1 MTEAKD
7 SENFQTC
14 QHCLIQI
21 PPEENHFY
29 LGDMHSTN
37 LRDFSKVSSLSTIF
51 NENDIPPA
59 EFHLL
64 MKTRERIKAQSETQQ
79 DHFIRSCHHVI
90 HEACLDKK
98 YKIKDHEIFGKNSFP
113 CGQCRSPMNLPIP
126 YFGKDSTTQILPIV
140 TPTTAENQN
149 ATSQP
154 LWNFFKKL
162 KLENYEK
169 EKNYS
174 KETLFVLDQAN
185 LGVANDSTGMLSEFA
200 FRFMN
205 VAKEH

>member
-59 EFHLL
+59 EFQML
-64 MKTRERIKAQSETQQ
+64 METRERIKAQSETRQ

-126 YFGKDSTTQILPIV
+126 YFGKDNVISLLPSPP
-140 TPTTAENQN
+140 PTTADGQ
-149 ATSQP
+149 TSTTSP
-154 LWNFFKKL
+154 LWFFFRKL
-162 KLENYEK
+162 KQENYLK
-169 EKNYS
+169 EKYYS
-174 KETLFVLDQAN
+174 KESLLALDQGN
-185 LGVANDSTGMLSEFA
+185 LAVANDSTGMLSEFA

>member
-1 MTEAKD
+1 
-7 SENFQTC
+7 
-14 QHCLIQI
+14 
-21 PPEENHFY
+21 
-29 LGDMHSTN
+29 MHSTN

-59 EFHLL
+59 QFLFL

-126 YFGKDSTTQILPIV
+126 YFGKDSATQLLPRV
-140 TPTTAENQN
+140 TNTTAENQYL
-149 ATSQP
+149 TSQP
-154 LWNFFKKL
+154 LWHFFQKL
-162 KLENYEK
+162 KLANFEEEK
-169 EKNYS
+169 HYF
-174 KETLFVLDQAN
+174 KESLLVLDQAN